1 MSEFRKDPITGR
13 QVIVAPHRAQRPRE
27 LGVTN
32 NRSPAAP
39 CPFCAGNEALTPPEI
54 WAMRKAPTQPNNPR
68 WSVRVVPNKYPALIQ
83 SNPWSRNSDSFYDSQ
98 NGVGAHEVIVESPD
112 HVTSLSALGVEQLTD
127 VMGAYHQRMGAL
139 RSDPDFRYLLLYKN
153 QGDRAGATLE
163 HIHSQLIALPFVP
176 AEAASELSGA
186 DTHYKLTGRCIY
198 CEIIERERREGTRLV
213 LDHEMFIA
221 FCPYAPRFAY
231 ETWLIPK
238 IHAAIFE
245 ESTQRDLP
253 AFGRALH
260 DTLARIDK
268 ALDDP
273 PFNYFIHSLPT
284 ALTASPHYHW
294 HLEIL
299 PQLSRAAGFELGS
312 GAYINS
318 VAPEDAARLLRDA
331 LL

>member
-1 MSEFRKDPITGR
+1 LD
-13 QVIVAPHRAQRPRE
+13 
-27 LGVTN
+27 
-32 NRSPAAP
+32 
-39 CPFCAGNEALTPPEI
+39 
-54 WAMRKAPTQPNNPR
+54 
-68 WSVRVVPNKYPALIQ
+68 
-83 SNPWSRNSDSFYDSQ
+83 
-98 NGVGAHEVIVESPD
+98 
-112 HVTSLSALGVEQLTD
+112 QLTN
-127 VMGAYHQRMGAL
+127 VLGAYRRRMRAL
-139 RSDPDFRYLLLYKN
+139 PGDSSFRYLLLYKN

-186 DTHYKLTGRCIY
+186 EAHYKRTGRCIY
-198 CEIIERERREGTRLV
+198 CEIIERERREGARLV

-231 ETWLIPK
+231 ETWLLPK
-238 IHAAIFE
+238 IHAAVFAQ
-245 ESTQRDLP
+245 STERDLL

-260 DTLARIDK
+260 ETLARINK
-268 ALDDP
+268 SLDDP

-284 ALTASPHYHW
+284 ESTASPHYHW

-312 GAYINS
+312 AAYINS